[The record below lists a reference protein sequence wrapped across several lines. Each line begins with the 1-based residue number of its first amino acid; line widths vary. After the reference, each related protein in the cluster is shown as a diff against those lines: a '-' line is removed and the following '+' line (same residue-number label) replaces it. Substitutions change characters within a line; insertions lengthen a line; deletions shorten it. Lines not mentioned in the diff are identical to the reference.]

1 MSYFIRMMMMMM
13 MFWLAVSK
21 LRGAF
26 KPPDYD
32 DDDTRYDDGDH
43 IYGGRW
49 VIMFFYE
56 SDADIRS
63 WILDIR
69 YWSDE
74 YESDGSPPTPPP
86 PRSQALDKK
95 PENMYLQFC
104 NSWLMTTMMRGW
116 LHWWLM
122 MLNCKAPQSRPSAS
136 CGSPPWAGQKFCNR
150 PEMKMSS

>member
-1 MSYFIRMMMMMM
+1 M
-13 MFWLAVSK
+13 MFL
-21 LRGAF
+21 
-26 KPPDYD
+26 
-32 DDDTRYDDGDH
+32 
-43 IYGGRW
+43 
-49 VIMFFYE
+49 YE

-104 NSWLMTTMMRGW
+104 NS
-116 LHWWLM
+116 
-122 MLNCKAPQSRPSAS
+122 
-136 CGSPPWAGQKFCNR
+136 
-150 PEMKMSS
+150 